1 MALPA
6 RREAPSLDVT
16 ALVRRHQ
23 AGLIRFLRVL
33 GCDARQAEELAHDV
47 FVEVLQRPFAD
58 EDPRAT
64 AAYLRTVARHRWWKV
79 KRRDGRLTTASLDA
93 LEAAFVA
100 DCGEDGGDAFVEA
113 LRGCIEGLEAR
124 SRALV
129 LACCQDGE
137 SRAALAARFAMSEDG
152 IKSWLRRVR
161 AALRLCVERKVE
173 R

>member
-1 MALPA
+1 WSCRRLPPRAQLFQDSRTPAPPFEASWRVRSSMALPA

-16 ALVRRHQ
+16 ALVRCHQ

-124 SRALV
+124 S
-129 LACCQDGE
+129 
-137 SRAALAARFAMSEDG
+137 
-152 IKSWLRRVR
+152 
-161 AALRLCVERKVE
+161 
-173 R
+173 